1 MKYKYILIDD
11 KSNSIYRCSG
21 FKTFKEAMSNI
32 EKIKK
37 NQMTWFYPTKIR
49 IIEQDDYG
57 NYNVLYTS
65 DFILKGK

>member
-1 MKYKYILIDD
+1 MKYKYTLIDD
-11 KSNSIYRCSG
+11 KDNSIDRCPG

-37 NQMTWFYPTKIR
+37 SPMAWFYPTKIR
-49 IIEQDDYG
+49 IIERDDYG

>member
-1 MKYKYILIDD
+1 MKYKYTLIDD
-11 KSNSIYRCSG
+11 KGNSIYRYSR

-37 NQMTWFYPTKIR
+37 NPIPWFYPTKVR
-49 IIEQDDYG
+49 IVEQDNYG
-57 NYNVLYTS
+57 NYNILYTS